1 MNDHTVSQA
10 IEALLVAR
18 DLRNMAVARAA
29 LPTGYY
35 LRAARLLRDIRGTV
49 IIGTGF
55 PVNDTFET
63 DGPVGAIALY
73 DSLQA
78 LGAQPVI
85 ACGPPLSGALADDYR
100 VLALTARDLKA
111 ATAEAVQDGHHRAEH
126 DGEHAEV
133 EHQKPVKDEKRVAGA
148 ALGAVIGGVL
158 GNQVGDG
165 DGQKLATAA
174 GAVAGGIAGSKLQ
187 KRVQQSNTEM
197 VTERQC
203 ETVYDSKEKTV
214 GYDVRYRIGSSEQT
228 VRMRTDPGVGAQ
240 LPLRNGKLIS

>member
-1 MNDHTVSQA
+1 MNKSLMTGIGIGVV
-10 IEALLVAR
+10 VAAAAG
-18 DLRNMAVARAA
+18 AVASFSMKGQSPQGADVA
-29 LPTGYY
+29 QSTPLEPQ
-35 LRAARLLRDIRGTV
+35 ASMDAVGT
-49 IIGTGF
+49 
-55 PVNDTFET
+55 
-63 DGPVGAIALY
+63 
-73 DSLQA
+73 
-78 LGAQPVI
+78 
-85 ACGPPLSGALADDYR
+85 
-100 VLALTARDLKA
+100 
-111 ATAEAVQDGHHRAEH
+111 ATAEGTPASEQLPVTAGTAIPEAAPADVAPATPHVAQPPSSPRSSAGSAAPSFARVVASSPVVETERVAREVCRDV
-126 DGEHAEV
+126 EV